1 MLVATMQA
9 KQTTD
14 QEHVDKL
21 RALLA
26 EFEEAYHGKHDGGS
40 GSK

>member
-1 MLVATMQA
+1 MKA

-14 QEHVDKL
+14 LSHVEKL

-26 EFEEAYHGKHDGGS
+26 EFQDAYLGKTTHEH
-40 GSK
+40 